1 MAIRWIDAGRVSG
14 FRSQSIYHGLG
25 HSMKDDSPDTIV
37 LSIPE
42 DPYMCVGYFQDPTN
56 ELDLKY
62 CKENNLPI
70 IVFNMN
76 KKGNLIKVLEGET
89 EGTFISV

>member
-1 MAIRWIDAGRVSG
+1 MKIRWIDAGRVSG
-14 FRSQSIYHGLG
+14 LRSQSIYHGLG
-25 HSMKDDSPDTIV
+25 YALNDNSPNTII

-42 DPYMCVGYFQDPTN
+42 NPYMCVGYFQNPKN

-70 IVFNMN
+70 VRRQT
-76 KKGNLIKVLEGET
+76 GGGAVQVLWHKC
-89 EGTFISV
+89 I